1 MQEIKQEK
9 VAASKAAKQMM
20 LNVLKENKDLPFQRC
35 IDKRLEMFSDM
46 SYVKSVCLQM
56 FGMSDYSICSKKKN
70 YCKMCCRHH
79 IGLGVYD
86 KYSYC
91 YLKCSKLVNC

>member
-9 VAASKAAKQMM
+9 LKANKAAKEMM
-20 LNVLKENKDLPFQRC
+20 VNVLKEKRDLSFDRC
-35 IDKRLEMFSDM
+35 IDKRLELFADT
-46 SYVKSVCLQM
+46 SYVKNVCIQM
-56 FGMSDYSICSKKKN
+56 FGMSDYKMCADKKN

-79 IGLGVYD
+79 LGLKVFD